1 MMEKRGGMNI
11 IWARSIVSLVSL
23 AIVCAVIGVFAGMK
37 AALAVAVLA
46 LVVQSLFTAYHTER
60 LWRLLDAPV
69 YGQVPSAPGVW
80 GEIYYRLHKLAKR
93 WHAQVR
99 QVEQQH
105 SRFIQAIQASPNGVA
120 MLDDHDQI
128 EWCNAIAERHFGL
141 DAKRD
146 LRQHITNLVRHPEFV
161 RYLNSHRYDEML
173 MMRGMGEKRQYVL
186 SVQVFPYGE
195 NRKLVLSDDITEIER
210 TDSMRRDF
218 VANVSHELKTPL
230 TVLSGFL
237 ETMRELPLEQSER
250 ERYFELM
257 EQQAARMRNIVDDLL
272 VLAKLEGDMKPP
284 GDQVIDMD
292 SVIRH
297 LREDAVTLSAG
308 RHSIEFDVDDSL
320 AVTGVE
326 TEILSALGNLVTN
339 ALRYTPDGGSIKVEW
354 RWFGDRATFSVTDTG
369 FGIPA
374 ADIPRLTERF
384 YRVDRSRSRDTGG
397 TGLGLAIVK
406 HVLQRHDAMLDVT
419 SEEGRGST
427 FTVLFPPQRSA
438 RRQAVHA

>member
-1 MMEKRGGMNI
+1 MNI
-11 IWARSIVSLVSL
+11 IWARSLVSLVLL
-23 AIVCAVIGVFAGMK
+23 AIASAAIGAFAGVK
-37 AALAVAVLA
+37 WALAFALLV
-46 LVVQSLFTAYHTER
+46 LVVQSLFGTYHTER

-128 EWCNAIAERHFGL
+128 EWCNAIAEEHFGL
-141 DAKRD
+141 DARRD
-146 LRQHITNLVRHPEFV
+146 LRQHITHLVRHPEFV
-161 RYLNSHRYDEML
+161 RYLNSHRYEQML
-173 MMRGMGEKRQYVL
+173 IMRGMGDKRQNVL

-195 NRKLVLSDDITEIER
+195 NRKLVLSADITELER

-237 ETMRELPLEQSER
+237 ETMRELPLAEADR
-250 ERYFELM
+250 ARYLELM
-257 EQQAARMRNIVDDLL
+257 EQQASRMRHIVDDLL
-272 VLAKLEGDMKPP
+272 VLAKLEGDAKPP
-284 GDQVIDMD
+284 SDHAIDM
-292 SVIRH
+292 VAVLRH
-297 LREDAVTLSAG
+297 LREDAATLSGG
-308 RHSIEFDVDDSL
+308 RHQIAFDSDDTL
-320 AVTGVE
+320 TVTGTE

-339 ALRYTPDGGSIKVEW
+339 AIRYTPDGGSIRVEW
-354 RWFGDRATFSVTDTG
+354 HLVGGAAAFSVTDTG

-374 ADIPRLTERF
+374 DDIPRLTERF

-406 HVLQRHDAMLDVT
+406 HVLQRHDCLLDVK
-419 SEEGRGST
+419 SEEGRGSV
-427 FTVLFPPQRSA
+427 FTVRFPAQRTV
-438 RRQAVHA
+438 RRQPQHA